1 MLYRG
6 EYIEDNAE
14 VMVEDHYKDMG
25 SNDFELYKEDL
36 EDLIKAFEEKQ
47 NELAKAGLDPEKLK
61 MNFYANE
68 SYDGDY
74 YQCDAECEI
83 SFHYY
88 RPETQEEKEER
99 IKKAKKRINE
109 KIADEERKAEISRKD
124 KERELQKAMEIL
136 KKNGFN
142 VVSDK

>member
-6 EYIEDNAE
+6 EYIQDNAE

-25 SNDFELYKEDL
+25 SNNFELSKEDL
-36 EDLIKAFEEKQ
+36 EELIKAYEEKQ
-47 NELAKAGLDPEKLK
+47 DELAKAGLDPEKLK

-88 RPETQEEKEER
+88 RPETEEEKEDR
-99 IKKAKKRINE
+99 IKKAKKRIDE
-109 KIADEERKAEISRKD
+109 KIADEERKAEILRKD

>member
-1 MLYRG
+1 MEIIANGRKDSLSQIHLANSRK
-6 EYIEDNAE
+6 IELRPCHRHKDIDE
-14 VMVEDHYKDMG
+14 VVD
-25 SNDFELYKEDL
+25 
-36 EDLIKAFEEKQ
+36 KQ
-47 NELAKAGLDPEKLK
+47 NELVKAGLDPEKLK
-61 MNFYANE
+61 INFYANE

-88 RPETQEEKEER
+88 RPETEEEKEER
-99 IKKAKKRINE
+99 IKKAKKRIDE
-109 KIADEERKAEISRKD
+109 KIADAERKAEISRKN
-124 KERELQKAMEIL
+124 KERELQQAMEIL

>member
-1 MLYRG
+1 MIYRG
-6 EYIEDNAE
+6 EYIKDNVE

-25 SNDFELYKEDL
+25 SNEFELSKEDL
-36 EDLIKAFEEKQ
+36 EELIKAYEEKQ
-47 NELAKAGLDPEKLK
+47 DELAKAGLDPEGLK

-88 RPETQEEKEER
+88 RPETEEEKEDRVKKEKRYIDER
-99 IKKAKKRINE
+99 IAE
-109 KIADEERKAEISRKD
+109 AERQAEISKKD
-124 KERELQKAMEIL
+124 KERELQQAMKIL
-136 KKNGFN
+136 EKNGFKI
-142 VVSDK
+142 SKH